1 MIKFKTGTQ
10 VPISDDGIIISDNKL
25 GYDIDGVRFS
35 KKNPDWQSFDIL
47 DIDLVID
54 GVRTAE
60 WYSTLI
66 SSVDARIC
74 EITYDNHNCVQL
86 MYRGFVC
93 FRIDLSELSLIE
105 MSYRVNTT
113 GCGIYVNNTKDPTT
127 SADPSVGAIASTPLD
142 RDKWTTSTL
151 DVSALNGFNNI
162 YVTSPSGYS
171 TYIASLRI
179 H

>member
-1 MIKFKTGTQ
+1 MGNDSVDIPTT
-10 VPISDDGIIISDNKL
+10 DDGIYVSQDGT
-25 GYDIDGVRFS
+25 GYDIDGVRYS
-35 KKNPDWQSFDIL
+35 KKNPNWQSFDIHQ
-47 DIDLVID
+47 IDLVVD
-54 GVRTAE
+54 GVRTAA
-60 WYSTLI
+60 WYSTII
-66 SSVDARIC
+66 SSTVPYIS
-74 EITYDNHNCVQL
+74 EITYDNHNVVQL

-113 GCGIYVNNTKDPTT
+113 GCGIYINNTKDPTT
-127 SADPSVGAIASTPLD
+127 SVDPSVGAIASTPLD

-151 DVSALNGFNNI
+151 DVSGLDGFNNI